1 MNLFRSKE
9 HVKSWSQF
17 KPGTEAGILT
27 LDNAMRVMS
36 TPRHRD
42 RLRPDY
48 VSTLPATV
56 PAFVQRLLEVSDNS
70 PFWDLRPD

>member
-9 HVKSWSQF
+9 HVKQWSEF

-27 LDNAMRVMS
+27 LANAMRVMS

-42 RLRPDY
+42 RLKPNY
-48 VSTLPATV
+48 VSTIQETV
-56 PAFVQRLLEVSDNS
+56 PAFAQRLLEVSDNA
-70 PFWDLRPD
+70 PFWDMRPG

>member
-9 HVKSWSQF
+9 DVRRWSEF

-27 LDNAMRVMS
+27 LAQAMRVMS
-36 TPRHRD
+36 TPRHRN

-48 VSTLPATV
+48 VSTLQETV

-70 PFWDLRPD
+70 PHWDLRPD